1 MATTTPAIELVGA
14 ILRQV
19 LTDLPDHHTGHM
31 RQEARAFILGSGAEG
46 WDETLG
52 MSGYYH
58 RRKSGSCSLSVIA
71 DYLVSVAHA
80 SSRR

>member
-19 LTDLPDHHTGHM
+19 LTDLQDHHTGHI

-52 MSGYYH
+52 MSG
-58 RRKSGSCSLSVIA
+58 R
-71 DYLVSVAHA
+71 LVRQLRAVVRAQEQAQTPPPA
-80 SSRR
+80 SPQLALL

>member
-19 LTDLPDHHTGHM
+19 LTDLQDHRTGHM
-31 RQEARAFILGSGAEG
+31 RQEARAFTLGSGAEW

-52 MSGYYH
+52 MSG
-58 RRKSGSCSLSVIA
+58 R
-71 DYLVSVAHA
+71 LVRQLRAVVRAQEPA
-80 SSRR
+80 LPWLARQPALAAC